1 MNIMKNILFNERI
14 LKLSYKFPPIN
25 IYDLRYFEYKNN
37 INLPED
43 FKYYLANI
51 SSCVYSN
58 NEINLYYFI
67 NKKFPFIN
75 NFDYDTDTKK
85 NHLKLGK
92 CSTCFNSNYE
102 LKKYTDI
109 DMLCFDCKGILIKTL
124 DDFKRNN
131 LIYNDIKLDDLFDKY
146 YFDYGPSLFNGILKL
161 YDCKYDV
168 IGIVINGEGKGQVWE
183 FLLDGEIY
191 THKIADNFSEYLD
204 KYILWN

>member
-1 MNIMKNILFNERI
+1 MNDILYNQEI
-14 LKLSYKFPPIN
+14 LRLSSKHKPIN
-25 IYDLRYFEYKNN
+25 VDDLKYFECKNN
-37 INLPED
+37 INLPNDLE
-43 FKYYLANI
+43 YYLTNM

-58 NEINLYYFI
+58 YKINLYDYI

-75 NFDYDTDTKK
+75 YFDYDTDTKS

-124 DDFKRNN
+124 DDLKRNN
-131 LIYNDIKLDDLFDKY
+131 IIYNDIKLDDLFDKY
-146 YFDYGPSLFNGILKL
+146 YFDYGPNLFNGILKL
-161 YDCKYDV
+161 YEKKHDIV
-168 IGIVINGEGKGQVWE
+168 GIVINGEGKGQVWE